1 MGERQTE
8 VCTRGRP
15 VTEAPITTVSNLE
28 VSSSILD
35 DAILTSSVSI
45 SAHIRRGTFFF
56 SPSPPSP
63 EAFPRLPAG
72 PGRVFAFSLFFR
84 GGPGAVA
91 ARSNAR
97 RRFQGGGGSSR
108 GAGRPPAPR
117 RIWTPPARP
126 APPPPPRRRRIP
138 PPSPSP
144 TPHPPPWPP
153 FSPDTPFGHSLGQ
166 GDGRLIAQGEEATDP
181 RRPGGAVGGGVQGE
195 GERRARDRSAACRCT
210 TTGWRA

>member
-56 SPSPPSP
+56 P
-63 EAFPRLPAG
+63 
-72 PGRVFAFSLFFR
+72 
-84 GGPGAVA
+84 
-91 ARSNAR
+91 
-97 RRFQGGGGSSR
+97 
-108 GAGRPPAPR
+108 
-117 RIWTPPARP
+117 P
-126 APPPPPRRRRIP
+126 APPPPRLFQGFLRVREGFSPFRFFSGGALGLLRRGVTPAEGFKGAGGAQGVRAALPPLAAFGRLRPDPHPPRRRRIP